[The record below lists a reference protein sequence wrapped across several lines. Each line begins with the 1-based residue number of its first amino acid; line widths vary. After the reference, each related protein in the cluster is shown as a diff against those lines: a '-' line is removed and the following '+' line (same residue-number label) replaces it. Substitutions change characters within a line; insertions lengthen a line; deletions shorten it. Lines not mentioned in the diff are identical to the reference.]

1 MYTVAIIIVFWAVS
15 IPPAWIT
22 LSKIGLEE
30 ERAEG
35 GEGGSSMIEKEKE
48 KEEL

>member
-15 IPPAWIT
+15 VPPAWIT
-22 LSKIGLEE
+22 LSKIGT
-30 ERAEG
+30 EG
-35 GEGGSSMIEKEKE
+35 VIEKE